1 MTWMA
6 GGAAAAA
13 LAAIGWSGLPAA
25 APRADA
31 SAPVA
36 REAAPAVPAS
46 LAGTTPD
53 GAAHATAGDALVLA
67 PSLIRLFDYWLT
79 TVGEQPIGSIRS
91 QVEHDLDGRLGP
103 RAARQ

>member
-1 MTWMA
+1 MRSPLRVTWVA
-6 GGAAAAA
+6 GGLAAAA
-13 LAAIGWSGLPAA
+13 LTAIAWSGLPAA

-31 SAPVA
+31 PAPLA
-36 REAAPAVPAS
+36 REAAPVIPAS

-53 GAAHATAGDALVLA
+53 GAAHATADDALGLD

-91 QVEHDLDGRLGP
+91 QVEHDLDGRLG
-103 RAARQ
+103 